1 MESSQHKQPLQGA
14 LSSSIHAALAHTSE
28 AAEQPRSWLVLA
40 LLCSMQ
46 FILILDTAI
55 VIVGLPSIQREL
67 GFDSG
72 TLQWVVTGYS
82 LAFGGFLLL
91 GSRASD
97 LFGRRFCFWVGLIIF
112 TLASLLGGIA
122 QSQIMLVGGRLLQ
135 GLGAAIISPAA
146 LALLMK
152 SFAEGRER
160 NRALGVWGAASA
172 GGGAAGIIVGSLLT
186 ELSWRWVFLVNV
198 PIGIAAIVLVPL
210 ALSESRGRTQG
221 RLDLPG
227 ALLITA
233 SLIGLV
239 YGLSEAANKGFA
251 EAGTLVPLVGGIG
264 LLIVFLILERRTQE
278 ALIPLHIFRRR
289 TLVGGNLVAMLMLA
303 ILSGETFFLT
313 LYLQQVRGSSPLEAG
328 LAFLP
333 QTLLIMVFSN
343 AAARLVSHLGMR
355 KMLIGAMVLL
365 AAGAFLFVRLGTEG
379 DYLSVVLPATLL
391 LALGLGGGFVAASIA
406 ATTGVGDSDQG
417 LASGLFNT
425 VQQVGAAVGI
435 AVLVT
440 VATAHTAHPGQRD
453 SVVIG
458 YHWAFIA
465 ATIFALV
472 ALLVALI
479 VVRAPD
485 LPGDTSNISRKEKR
499 SNE

>member
-210 ALSESRGRTQG
+210 ALSESRGA
-221 RLDLPG
+221 P
-227 ALLITA
+227 
-233 SLIGLV
+233 
-239 YGLSEAANKGFA
+239 
-251 EAGTLVPLVGGIG
+251 
-264 LLIVFLILERRTQE
+264 
-278 ALIPLHIFRRR
+278 
-289 TLVGGNLVAMLMLA
+289 
-303 ILSGETFFLT
+303 
-313 LYLQQVRGSSPLEAG
+313 RGVW
-328 LAFLP
+328 
-333 QTLLIMVFSN
+333 IC
-343 AAARLVSHLGMR
+343 
-355 KMLIGAMVLL
+355 
-365 AAGAFLFVRLGTEG
+365 
-379 DYLSVVLPATLL
+379 
-391 LALGLGGGFVAASIA
+391 LALCS
-406 ATTGVGDSDQG
+406 S
-417 LASGLFNT
+417 
-425 VQQVGAAVGI
+425 
-435 AVLVT
+435 
-440 VATAHTAHPGQRD
+440 
-453 SVVIG
+453 
-458 YHWAFIA
+458 
-465 ATIFALV
+465 
-472 ALLVALI
+472 
-479 VVRAPD
+479 
-485 LPGDTSNISRKEKR
+485 LPV
-499 SNE
+499 